1 MKWKYLD
8 TGRHVRSENT
18 LRTVTSRDEKVVR
31 FKTIDRLPIE
41 LQSKINISSTSHV
54 PSKNIE
60 PYVNFYDSI
69 FKDKDYVYV
78 ENVSKN
84 YSFFNIKVINNLF
97 KKLNIKDNNYSAY
110 LKSNN
115 SPLVIKYKSYYYIIK
130 PIKYENIS
138 LADMLESGMI
148 SMC

>member
-8 TGRHVRSENT
+8 TGRHVRSEKT

-41 LQSKINISSTSHV
+41 LQAKINISSTSQV